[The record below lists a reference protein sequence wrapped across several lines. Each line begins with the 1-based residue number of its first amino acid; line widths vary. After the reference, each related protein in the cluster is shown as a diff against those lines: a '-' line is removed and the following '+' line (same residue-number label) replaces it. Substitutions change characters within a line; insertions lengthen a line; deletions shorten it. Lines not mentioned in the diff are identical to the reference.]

1 MEYLFIV
8 VLILTIIIACAL
20 FFINKFN
27 ELNEISIKMNKA
39 QDNISNLLQEKYSKM
54 YDCYKIIKKNIKK
67 KDYLKDFNELKI
79 DKLTTYELDTELN
92 NYYDLMSELKETYKS
107 LNTKDYKKLLE
118 EVVDISEKIIA
129 SEKYFNKYNNV
140 LIKKITG
147 FNKLIANIG
156 KIKVKTSYEIKEPTE
171 D

>member
-20 FFINKFN
+20 FFINKYN
-27 ELNEISIKMNKA
+27 ELNEISVKMNKA
-39 QDNISNLLQEKYSKM
+39 QENISNYLQEKYTKM
-54 YDCYKIIKKNIKK
+54 YECYRIIKKNIKK

-79 DKLTTYELDTELN
+79 DKVSTYELDTELN
-92 NYYDLMSELKETYKS
+92 NYYELMNELKDTYKS
-107 LNTKDYKKLLE
+107 LNSKEYKKLLE
-118 EVVDISEKIIA
+118 EVLVISEKVIA
-129 SEKYFNKYNNV
+129 NEKYFNKYNNV

-147 FNKLIANIG
+147 INKIIANIG